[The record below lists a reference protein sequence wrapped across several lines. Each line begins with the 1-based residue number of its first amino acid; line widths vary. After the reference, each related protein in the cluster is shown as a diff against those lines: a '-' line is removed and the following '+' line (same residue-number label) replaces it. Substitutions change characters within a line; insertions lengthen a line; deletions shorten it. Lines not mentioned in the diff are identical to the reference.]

1 MASLNHQQQQG
12 LSLIEMLITALL
24 GALILLAVGTSM
36 SAITRTQT
44 TIQDYEQVQDTL
56 RFTTAFMGRKLRTAQ
71 GVSDFNR
78 TEFTLNFSENPSP
91 PTKTE
96 RFYWDATQNQ
106 LRFQDD
112 DTLRDVVV
120 AYDVVRLS
128 FRYAQYHHEEE
139 IVFVEY
145 DEVDIAQPIIAVE
158 MTMDL
163 ASRALPDQ
171 NIRHTHTQT
180 MMLRNAF
187 TKKSQPKQGE

>member
-12 LSLIEMLITALL
+12 LSLVEMLITVLL

-36 SAITRTQT
+36 SAITRTQA
-44 TIQDYEQVQDTL
+44 TIQGYEQVQDTL
-56 RFTTAFMGRKLRTAQ
+56 RFTTAFMGRSLRTAQ
-71 GVSDFNR
+71 EVSDFNR
-78 TEFTLNFSENPSP
+78 TEFTLNFSENP
-91 PTKTE
+91 KTE

-106 LRFQDD
+106 LRFQEDD
-112 DTLRDVVV
+112 GTLRDEVV

-128 FRYAQYHHEEE
+128 FRYAQYHSNRPEEE

-145 DEVDIAQPIIAVE
+145 DEVDIAQSIIAVE

-163 ASRALPDQ
+163 ASRAQPDQ
-171 NIRHTHTQT
+171 KMRHTQT